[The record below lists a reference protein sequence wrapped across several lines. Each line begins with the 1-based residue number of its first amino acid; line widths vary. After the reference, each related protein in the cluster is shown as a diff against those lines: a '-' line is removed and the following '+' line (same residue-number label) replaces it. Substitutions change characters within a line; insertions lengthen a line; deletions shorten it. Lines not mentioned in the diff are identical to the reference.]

1 MTIAGPILAA
11 LGAIPEL
18 EAETSIN
25 VVNEDVTTEKTTNET
40 HLDKKQSVTHFW
52 KITKTRTS
60 EGTFSTT
67 TEKNEDTEE
76 ADKTKKLESSRWC
89 CSFFGRAKTK

>member
-25 VVNEDVTTEKTTNET
+25 VVNEDVTTE
-40 HLDKKQSVTHFW
+40 
-52 KITKTRTS
+52 
-60 EGTFSTT
+60 
-67 TEKNEDTEE
+67 
-76 ADKTKKLESSRWC
+76 
-89 CSFFGRAKTK
+89 